1 MSLFSGKWRV
11 DRYEQLRDIPH
22 LENLTMRSLTL
33 GGAAMLMA
41 AVLAGCASGDSHTA
55 PSTPSLAFDRAEHNV
70 AVHTKFVEALNF
82 TYENPCNGEMIAFS
96 GEAVSQETAV
106 GTQEGLDAGSPR
118 HFEYQSSLLAT
129 GTGPESGAVY
139 TLNDT
144 FHEGFNTS
152 SASGPQAIFSA
163 RAATRVISDLPGL
176 SWTIHFVYHVVTL
189 PSGEFKV
196 TRDVDSAQC
205 KA

>member
-1 MSLFSGKWRV
+1 
-11 DRYEQLRDIPH
+11 
-22 LENLTMRSLTL
+22 MRSLTL
-33 GGAAMLMA
+33 SGAAMLMA
-41 AVLAGCASGDSHTA
+41 ALVTGCASDDSPTA
-55 PSTPSLAFDRAEHNV
+55 PSALSLAVDGAGHNV
-70 AVHTKFVEALNF
+70 AVHTKFIEALSF
-82 TYENPCNGEMIAFS
+82 VYENPCNGEMIAFS
-96 GEAVSQETAV
+96 GEAISQETAV
-106 GTQEGLDAGSPR
+106 GTLEDLEAGSAR

-144 FHEGFNTS
+144 FHEGFNTP
-152 SASGPQAIFSA
+152 SASAPQATFSA
-163 RAATRVISDLPGL
+163 RAATRVRSDLPGL